1 MSKSDLAL
9 QRVRHFSELME
20 FARARTRLTSQ
31 ILDTED
37 VFEKDKINQEL
48 EIYANRFARTLQS
61 LRELPLDDF
70 ALESLATQSQVVLVI
85 LPAQREV
92 VSLSIHGNEAEH
104 KEAEQLFYEIVI
116 PGQNKLI
123 ETFRDLITHEQEKTQ
138 TLIVDTDKSLH
149 HSQQNQVVIAFL
161 SLLSVLIIAI
171 FVIVRTKSVQRELHA
186 KQLDLEEVVE
196 VRTSELSTAL
206 KQADNANQSKSEFL
220 ASMSHEIRTP
230 MTGIIGFSEL
240 LLDKKLDPDSRE
252 KVLRI
257 KSSAS
262 ALLDI
267 INDIL
272 DISKLDA
279 GKLEVEK
286 INFDPSKIAHDI
298 IQLFHQTCPPNKKA
312 NMTISANIAPDFPSG
327 VCADPTRLR
336 QILINLVGNAV
347 KFTDE
352 GAVTLHCEK
361 LPGRDELRFRIVDTG
376 VGIEKEAQEKLF
388 GDFVQA
394 DASISR
400 KHQGTGLGLSI
411 CKRLLELMGGQIGI
425 ESAPGKG
432 STFWFTLPY
441 EALPDDV
448 EIIDHLSIKSRKYRG
463 ARALSILVAEDNE
476 INQTII
482 KAILDQMGHDA
493 TFANN
498 GAEAVEI
505 VKSQDFDLILM
516 DVRMPELSGPDA
528 TKQIRMLSGF
538 KGQIPIIALTADVM
552 ADNRK
557 SYFEAGMNDLVAKPI
572 DTEELALA
580 INKAAGE
587 AVNMVDDA

>member
-1 MSKSDLAL
+1 
-9 QRVRHFSELME
+9 
-20 FARARTRLTSQ
+20 
-31 ILDTED
+31 
-37 VFEKDKINQEL
+37 
-48 EIYANRFARTLQS
+48 
-61 LRELPLDDF
+61 
-70 ALESLATQSQVVLVI
+70 
-85 LPAQREV
+85 
-92 VSLSIHGNEAEH
+92 
-104 KEAEQLFYEIVI
+104 
-116 PGQNKLI
+116 
-123 ETFRDLITHEQEKTQ
+123 
-138 TLIVDTDKSLH
+138 
-149 HSQQNQVVIAFL
+149 
-161 SLLSVLIIAI
+161 
-171 FVIVRTKSVQRELHA
+171 
-186 KQLDLEEVVE
+186 
-196 VRTSELSTAL
+196 
-206 KQADNANQSKSEFL
+206 
-220 ASMSHEIRTP
+220 
-230 MTGIIGFSEL
+230 
-240 LLDKKLDPDSRE
+240 
-252 KVLRI
+252 
-257 KSSAS
+257 
-262 ALLDI
+262 
-267 INDIL
+267 
-272 DISKLDA
+272 
-279 GKLEVEK
+279 
-286 INFDPSKIAHDI
+286 
-298 IQLFHQTCPPNKKA
+298 
-312 NMTISANIAPDFPSG
+312 
-327 VCADPTRLR
+327 
-336 QILINLVGNAV
+336 V